1 MATPVLPQ
9 LERPPVN
16 RGALAPGGPLASL
29 RHRDFRFLLGSTMA
43 LQIGS
48 WVQMIGMGW
57 LVLHDLH
64 GDATALGLVALLRGA
79 SMLLLSPI
87 GGHLAGKLERRRQLM
102 IYTAVTATISTLL
115 AVLITTGHISLWM
128 IFVTATIGGIAEALA
143 SPLRLLLVYDAV
155 GGEDLTNAVALN
167 SLAGNAMR
175 VIGPALGGVLIGTV
189 GTQGAFQLQAVC
201 LVLCIILTSRL
212 RPSRPEEIQSGEGI
226 LRSLAGGLTYVARD
240 RRMLIIV
247 IMAIIPGVLIYP
259 YVTYLPIFATDVLHS
274 NETGYGYLAAAV
286 GLGALLGGTL
296 VAYTAAGSRMG
307 SKMVWS
313 CLFYCMMV
321 FSFTLSRNLW
331 LSVSLLAVAGIFFS
345 VYSALNTSMLQLLV
359 QREFR
364 SRVMSLQTMTMGI
377 TPFSSLLMGRMI
389 DAWGAPPVVGTWVA
403 LGALSALLVA
413 VFSKELRLA

>member
-1 MATPVLPQ
+1 
-9 LERPPVN
+9 
-16 RGALAPGGPLASL
+16 
-29 RHRDFRFLLGSTMA
+29 MA

-64 GDATALGLVALLRGA
+64 GDATDLGLVALLRGG
-79 SMLLLSPI
+79 SLLLLSPI

-102 IYTAVTATISTLL
+102 IYTAVTAAIATIL
-115 AVLITTGHISLWM
+115 AVLITTGQISLWM
-128 IFVTATIGGIAEALA
+128 ILITATIGGMAEALA
-143 SPLRLLLVYDAV
+143 GPLRLLLVYDSV
-155 GGEDLTNAVALN
+155 GGNDLTNAIALN

-212 RPSRPEEIQSGEGI
+212 HPSHPEEIESGEGI
-226 LRSLAGGLTYVARD
+226 LRSMAGGLSYVARD
-240 RRMLIIV
+240 RRMMVIV

-259 YVTYLPIFATDVLHS
+259 YVTYLPVFATSVLHS
-274 NETGYGYLAAAV
+274 DETGYGYLAAAV
-286 GLGALLGGTL
+286 GIGALLGGTV

-313 CLFYCMMV
+313 CLAYCLMV
-321 FSFTLSRNLW
+321 GSFTLSRNLW
-331 LSVSLLAVAGIFFS
+331 LSVGLLAIAGVFFS
-345 VYSALNTSMLQLLV
+345 VYSALNTSMMQLLA
-359 QREFR
+359 QREYR
-364 SRVMSLQTMTMGI
+364 SRVMSLQTMTMGV

-389 DAWGAPPVVGTWVA
+389 DAWGAPPVVGAWVA
-403 LGALSALLVA
+403 LGALSALLVGI
-413 VFSKELRLA
+413 FSQELRRA